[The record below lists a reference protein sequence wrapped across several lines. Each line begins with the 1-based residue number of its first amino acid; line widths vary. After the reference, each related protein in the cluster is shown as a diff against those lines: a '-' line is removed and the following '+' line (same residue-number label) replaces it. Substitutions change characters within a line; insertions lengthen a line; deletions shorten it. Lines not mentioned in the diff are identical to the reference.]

1 MLVTLRGQKVKNV
14 QTKRTLLGLVDLL
27 KITIF
32 LLNFIGASFCILWA
46 GVKKITKF
54 KTHEGKSLWNLHA
67 QNLIPI

>member
-1 MLVTLRGQKVKNV
+1 MLITLRGQKVKNV

-32 LLNFIGASFCILWA
+32 LLNFVCSSFCILWC
-46 GVKKITKF
+46 KKITKF

-67 QNLIPI
+67 QNLIPM